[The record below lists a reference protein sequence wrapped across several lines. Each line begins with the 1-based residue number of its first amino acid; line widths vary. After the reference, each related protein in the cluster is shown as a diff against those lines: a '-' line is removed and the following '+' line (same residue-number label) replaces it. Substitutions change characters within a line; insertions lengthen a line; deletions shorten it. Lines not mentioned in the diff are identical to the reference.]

1 MKIWIAMQGQN
12 QSIWLDWMD
21 SIKRWARVTGV
32 NGYTEDT
39 FHLATLSYGYGAQA
53 SSTSADIRLDFPII
67 LDGWASGELQAHAD
81 DFPSLSSDQQEQ
93 AYRLLQEK
101 PEYQLCKS
109 QGEFTLV
116 YWDQKRSSLIVA
128 TDSYATR
135 PVYYWISP
143 RNEWFVANDLRVL
156 LLLQDIPFEVDED
169 VCRMYP
175 TSGFAV
181 GENGLEERTFFKGIR
196 KLPTASIAWWNNH
209 QVKVQSYWGMRELT
223 SKPQLTEDAVPQ
235 FRQLL
240 EQVTQERFNGNKR
253 MVELSGGLD
262 SAAVVAAAIASGNQE
277 QILAVNISFA
287 EPDMMP
293 SHDKDLVK
301 KMMRDLRI
309 PGLIIH
315 ADETARIPNAEIGR
329 DPLWFV
335 DGPDPRA
342 NSLVNET
349 FTVLA
354 RQFRTAAVLTGEGGD
369 FVYSGEVAVIDS
381 YFRQKRYREGIREL
395 REWAGNRVGPM
406 LKKGFQY
413 GLAPFLPYFG
423 EKWYYKL
430 LWSDTEY
437 DLPEFF
443 TNEHLQ
449 RERQM
454 NAEEVHRYRKSRPL
468 NYWGKR
474 YHYDFLW
481 PRARYM
487 DAVGVTLPA
496 YHPFLDRRIIEF
508 SFSVPPEQHF
518 DLLKGEQESYAG
530 SKLLLRKAFTDI
542 LPSYV
547 YNRSSKTTYAH
558 MARKS
563 FLNDRQHIL
572 QLFAS
577 GKRVYVTE
585 LGIIDQRSWWKHLVA
600 MAIRSEDPN
609 NDLGMGYQY
618 MRSVIDLEIWLQE
631 MSRGKEHVLNRSRPS
646 PARMLGDIE
655 EVNMNEKKR
664 LYFHA

>member
-12 QSIWLDWMD
+12 QNIWLEWMD
-21 SIKRWARVTGV
+21 SIKRWARVTGANV
-32 NGYTEDT
+32 YTDDT
-39 FHLATLSYGYGAQA
+39 FHLATLSYDYGTQA
-53 SSTSADIRLDFPII
+53 SGSSPDVRLDFPII

-81 DFPSLSSDQQEQ
+81 DFPSLSSYQQEQ

-101 PEYQLCKS
+101 PEYHLCKS

-116 YWDQKRSSLIVA
+116 YLNQKRRSLIVA

-143 RNEWFVANDLRVL
+143 RNEWFIANDLRVL
-156 LLLQDIPFEVDED
+156 LLLQDTPFEVDED

-196 KLPTASIAWWNNH
+196 KLPTASIAWLNNH

-223 SKPQLTEDAVPQ
+223 SQPQLTEDPVPQ

-240 EQVTQERFNGNKR
+240 KQVTQERFNGSKR
-253 MVELSGGLD
+253 IVELSGGLD
-262 SAAVVAAAIASGNQE
+262 SAAVVAAAIAGGNRE

-315 ADETARIPNAEIGR
+315 ADATARIPNAEIGR

-369 FVYSGEVAVIDS
+369 FVYSGEAAVIDS
-381 YFRQKRYREGIREL
+381 YFRQKRYREGIRQL
-395 REWAGNRVGPM
+395 REWTGNRAGSM
-406 LKKGFQY
+406 LKRGFKY
-413 GLAPFLPYFG
+413 GVAPFIPYIG
-423 EKWYYKL
+423 DKMYYKL

-454 NAEEVHRYRKSRPL
+454 NAEEVHRYRNSRAL
-468 NYWGKR
+468 KYWGKR

-487 DAVGVTLPA
+487 DSVSITLPA
-496 YHPFLDRRIIEF
+496 YHPFLDRRMIEF

-518 DLLKGEQESYAG
+518 DLLKGEQDSYAG

-577 GKRVYVTE
+577 GQRVLVTE
-585 LGIIDQRSWWKHLVA
+585 LGIIDQQMWWKHLVA

-631 MSRGKEHVLNRSRPS
+631 MSRGKEHVLNRSRPA
-646 PARMLGDIE
+646 PARMLGEIE
-655 EVNMNEKKR
+655 EVNMNEKKPM
-664 LYFHA
+664 YFHA

>member
-12 QSIWLDWMD
+12 QNIWLEWMD

-32 NGYTEDT
+32 NVYTDDT
-39 FHLATLSYGYGAQA
+39 FHLATLSYGYGPQA
-53 SSTSADIRLDFPII
+53 SSSFKDVHLEFPII

-81 DFPSLSSDQQEQ
+81 DFPSLSSYQQEQ

-196 KLPTASIAWWNNH
+196 KLPTASIAWWNNY

-223 SKPQLTEDAVPQ
+223 SQPQLSEDAVPQ
-235 FRQLL
+235 FRQLFK
-240 EQVTQERFNGNKR
+240 QVTQERFNGSKR
-253 MVELSGGLD
+253 IVELSGGLD
-262 SAAVVAAAIASGNQE
+262 SAAVVAAAIAGGNRE

-315 ADETARIPNAEIGR
+315 ADATARIPNAEIGR

-369 FVYSGEVAVIDS
+369 FVYSGEAAVIDS
-381 YFRQKRYREGIREL
+381 YFRQKHYREGISQL
-395 REWAGNRVGPM
+395 REWTGNRAGSM
-406 LKKGFQY
+406 LKRGFQY
-413 GLAPFLPYFG
+413 GLAPFLPYIK
-423 EKWYYKL
+423 EKMYYKL

-487 DAVGVTLPA
+487 DSVGITLPA
-496 YHPFLDRRIIEF
+496 YHPFLDRRMIEF

-518 DLLKGEQESYAG
+518 DLLKGEQDSYAG

-577 GKRVYVTE
+577 GKRVLVTE

-655 EVNMNEKKR
+655 EVNMNEKKPM
-664 LYFHA
+664 YFHA